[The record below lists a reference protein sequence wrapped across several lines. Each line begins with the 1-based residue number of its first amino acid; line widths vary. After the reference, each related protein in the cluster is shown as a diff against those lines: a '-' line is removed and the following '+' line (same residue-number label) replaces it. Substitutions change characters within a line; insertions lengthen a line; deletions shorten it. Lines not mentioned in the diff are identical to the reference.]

1 MASSPSNLNKP
12 LLIFYLVV
20 IYGFASFGWWCYL
33 LLDKN
38 HQEFEQQKTIL
49 ELRHEQENKQG
60 SFQDT
65 ERYQDIKDEYYSQI
79 YMIIGEGVVFLLILV
94 AGIYKI
100 RSTFF
105 REIELANQQ
114 KNFLL
119 SITHELKSPLSSI
132 KLALQTL
139 GRQDLN
145 EENKEKVVANSLQDT
160 ERLEDLVNNIL
171 LATKIEEGRYTSDF
185 EIIDMSTLVDDVVE
199 KEQRSTERQIETSVY
214 QDLTVKGDRA
224 ALRSVITN
232 LVENAI
238 KYSPAEKPISV
249 TLKERDGMAVLSV
262 ADQGKGIPDK
272 QKERVFDK
280 FYRLGNEE
288 TRSTKGAGLGL
299 FLVKTIARYH
309 DGTAWIRDNEPQG
322 AVVKMMIPVLQQ

>member
-1 MASSPSNLNKP
+1 MSQWSNNFRKP

-20 IYGFASFGWWCYL
+20 IYGIASFGWWCYL

-38 HQEFEQQKTIL
+38 YREFEQQKTIL
-49 ELRHEQENKQG
+49 ELRHKQENKAG
-60 SFQDT
+60 DFRDT
-65 ERYQDIKDEYYSQI
+65 DRYEEIEDDYYSQI
-79 YMIIGEGVVFLLILV
+79 YMIVGEGAVFLLILI

-139 GRQDLN
+139 GRKDLS
-145 EENKEKVVANSLQDT
+145 EDNKQKVVTNSLQDT

-171 LATKIEEGRYTSDF
+171 LATKIEEGRYSSEF
-185 EIIDMSTLVDDVVE
+185 EIIDLSPLVNDIVD
-199 KEQRSTERQIETSVY
+199 KQKGGTDHQIDTSIY
-214 QDLTVKGDRA
+214 HDLTVKGDRY

-232 LVENAI
+232 LLENAI
-238 KYSPAEKPISV
+238 KYSPSKEPISV
-249 TLKERDGMAVLSV
+249 TVKERDGMAVIYV
-262 ADQGKGIPDK
+262 ADRGHGIPDQEK
-272 QKERVFDK
+272 ARVFNK
-280 FYRLGNEE
+280 FYRIGNED

-299 FLVKTIARYH
+299 FLVKSIMAYH
-309 DGTAWIRDNEPQG
+309 DGTAWIRNNEPQG
-322 AVVKMMIPVLQQ
+322 AVVKVMMPVLQQ

>member
-1 MASSPSNLNKP
+1 MAQWSANFRKP

-49 ELRHEQENKQG
+49 ELRHQQEDKAG
-60 SFQDT
+60 SFRDT
-65 ERYQDIKDEYYSQI
+65 ERYQEIEDDYYSQI
-79 YMIIGEGVVFLLILV
+79 YMIVGEGLVFFLILV

-139 GRQDLN
+139 GRKDLT
-145 EENKEKVVANSLQDT
+145 EENKHKVVANSLQDT

-171 LATKIEEGRYTSDF
+171 LATKIEEGRYSSEF
-185 EIIDMSTLVDDVVE
+185 EIIDLSALVTDVVE
-199 KEQRSTERQIETSVY
+199 KEKRASERQIDTTIY
-214 QDLTVKGDRA
+214 YDLTVKGDRT
-224 ALRSVITN
+224 ALTSVITN
-232 LVENAI
+232 LIENAI
-238 KYSPAEKPISV
+238 KYSPPEEPISV
-249 TLKERDGMAVLSV
+249 TLKERDGNAVLAV
-262 ADQGKGIPDK
+262 ADKGKGIPDK
-272 QKERVFDK
+272 EKDRVFNK
-280 FYRLGNEE
+280 FYRIGNED

-299 FLVKTIARYH
+299 FLVKSIMVYH
-309 DGTAWIRDNEPQG
+309 DGTAWIRDNEPHG
-322 AVVKMMIPVLQQ
+322 AVVKVMMPVLQQ